1 MTRGDLINERARAGM
16 AVAKLRASGAPK
28 KEVDE
33 ALAYYGQC
41 LWEEEHWQATIAAH
55 ARLGDGAMRF

>member
-16 AVAKLRASGAPK
+16 AVVKLRERRAPK
-28 KEVDE
+28 KEIDD

-41 LWEEEHWQATIAAH
+41 LWEEEHWEATLAAR
-55 ARLGDGAMRF
+55 ARLCDRD